1 MNYLERFRIPAG
13 SAVKLED
20 FDPKFS
26 DEHESKRSSRPKLE
40 ELQLQMDDLQFRLYA
55 ENKRSLL
62 ICLQALD
69 AGGKDGVVRHVI
81 GSMNPQGCRVVGF
94 KQPTPEELAHDFL
107 WRVERQTPKHGEVV
121 VFNRSHYE
129 DVLVARVH
137 DLVPKEVWEK
147 RYEEINE
154 FEKRLVESDTHI
166 LKFFLHISKEE
177 QLERF
182 KKRLDDPA
190 RQWKIS
196 EADYSERKYWADY
209 TAAYEAALSRC
220 STGHAPWFVI
230 PSDHKWFRNL
240 AVARIIVETMR
251 NLGIEVPKPTVN
263 LEDIRKKYHQ
273 AEDRRKEASQ
283 PHDPK
288 IEAHQ

>member
-1 MNYLERFRIPAG
+1 MNYLERFRIQAG
-13 SAVKLED
+13 TVVKLDD
-20 FDPKFS
+20 FDPKFA
-26 DEHESKRSSRPKLE
+26 DEHESKRGSRPKLA
-40 ELQLQMDDLQFRLYA
+40 ELQQQMDDLQFRLYA

-107 WRVERQTPKHGEVV
+107 WRIERQTPKHGEVV

-177 QLERF
+177 QLARF
-182 KKRLDDPA
+182 SKRLDDPA

-196 EADYSERKYWADY
+196 EADYSERTYWAAY
-209 TAAYEAALSRC
+209 KAAYEAALSRC
-220 STGHAPWFVI
+220 STDHAPWFVI

-240 AVARIIVETMR
+240 AVARIIAETMR

-263 LEDIRKKYHQ
+263 LDDIRKKYHL
-273 AEDRRKEASQ
+273 AEERRKEASQ
-283 PHDPK
+283 PHGPEN
-288 IEAHQ
+288 EAHK